1 MLNNDHIHVLE
12 QKIRDSIK
20 QGLTKDGHE
29 TSSVKCFPTY
39 VRELP
44 NGKEN
49 GKFLSL
55 DLGGTNF
62 RVIFME
68 LTSDKEFMMDSKIY
82 AIPHAIMVGP
92 GVGLFDH
99 IAECLANFVVDRKI
113 QDEVLPLGFTF
124 SFPLV
129 QEGLAKGILTKWT
142 KGFNCAGVEGED
154 VVVLLQEALER
165 RGDVKIEVCA
175 ILNDTTGCLMR

>member
-12 QKIRDSIK
+12 QKMRDSIK
-20 QGLTKDGHE
+20 QGLTKEGHA

-68 LTSDKEFMMDSKIY
+68 LTSQKEFMMDSKIY
-82 AIPHAIMVGP
+82 AIPQAIMIGP
-92 GVGLFDH
+92 GVGLMDH
-99 IAECLANFVVDRKI
+99 IAE
-113 QDEVLPLGFTF
+113 
-124 SFPLV
+124 
-129 QEGLAKGILTKWT
+129 
-142 KGFNCAGVEGED
+142 
-154 VVVLLQEALER
+154 
-165 RGDVKIEVCA
+165 
-175 ILNDTTGCLMR
+175 

>member
-1 MLNNDHIHVLE
+1 MIEDFIRDLMLNNDHIHVLE
-12 QKIRDSIK
+12 QKMRDAIK
-20 QGLTKDGHE
+20 MGLTKEGHDN
-29 TSSVKCFPTY
+29 SSVKCFPTF

-68 LTSDKEFMMDSKIY
+68 LTAQKEFMMDSKIY
-82 AIPHAIMVGP
+82 AIPHSIMIGP

-99 IAECLANFVVDRKI
+99 IAE
-113 QDEVLPLGFTF
+113 
-124 SFPLV
+124 
-129 QEGLAKGILTKWT
+129 
-142 KGFNCAGVEGED
+142 
-154 VVVLLQEALER
+154 
-165 RGDVKIEVCA
+165 
-175 ILNDTTGCLMR
+175 

>member
-1 MLNNDHIHVLE
+1 MREVLETYKPNLLTRRRRLVTPLLSGLQKMKQTDAALVFRLIEDFIRDLMLNNDHIHVLE
-12 QKIRDSIK
+12 QKMRDAIK
-20 QGLTKDGHE
+20 MGLTKEGHE
-29 TSSVKCFPTY
+29 DSSVKCFPTF

-68 LTSDKEFMMDSKIY
+68 LTAQKEFMMDSKIY
-82 AIPHAIMVGP
+82 AIPHSIMIGP

-99 IAECLANFVVDRKI
+99 IAE
-113 QDEVLPLGFTF
+113 
-124 SFPLV
+124 
-129 QEGLAKGILTKWT
+129 
-142 KGFNCAGVEGED
+142 
-154 VVVLLQEALER
+154 
-165 RGDVKIEVCA
+165 
-175 ILNDTTGCLMR
+175 

>member
-12 QKIRDSIK
+12 QKMRDAIK
-20 QGLTKDGHE
+20 MGLKKDGHE
-29 TSSVKCFPTY
+29 NSSVKCFPTF

-68 LTSDKEFMMDSKIY
+68 LTAQKEFMMDSKIY
-82 AIPHAIMVGP
+82 AIPHTIMTGP

-99 IAECLANFVVDRKI
+99 IAE
-113 QDEVLPLGFTF
+113 
-124 SFPLV
+124 
-129 QEGLAKGILTKWT
+129 
-142 KGFNCAGVEGED
+142 
-154 VVVLLQEALER
+154 
-165 RGDVKIEVCA
+165 
-175 ILNDTTGCLMR
+175 

>member
-1 MLNNDHIHVLE
+1 MREVLETYKPNLLTRRRRLVTPLLSSPVSRKTNKLTLLSYFRLIEDFIRDLMLNNDHIHVLE
-12 QKIRDSIK
+12 QKMRDAIK
-20 QGLTKDGHE
+20 MGLTKEGHE
-29 TSSVKCFPTY
+29 DSSVKCFPTF

-68 LTSDKEFMMDSKIY
+68 LTAQKEFMMDSKIY
-82 AIPHAIMVGP
+82 AIPHSIMIGP

-99 IAECLANFVVDRKI
+99 IAE
-113 QDEVLPLGFTF
+113 
-124 SFPLV
+124 
-129 QEGLAKGILTKWT
+129 
-142 KGFNCAGVEGED
+142 
-154 VVVLLQEALER
+154 
-165 RGDVKIEVCA
+165 
-175 ILNDTTGCLMR
+175 